1 MIRSFGLLCL
11 SIAILFSFSCK
22 QNNTEAASN
31 DKNVKVIILA
41 GQSNMVG
48 QGNLKQIPPIPE
60 HPRIEY
66 HDYGYKFDL
75 KPSTTTFG
83 PEVGIMEQLSN
94 HFSNENFILIKYAIG
109 GSSMT
114 DWSPTYT
121 LEEAKLTG
129 NPRFGNMYSRLHMI
143 IDSATVGKKVE
154 FAAMAWMQ
162 GERDSKI
169 PKMGEVYQKNLSNFI
184 NKIRQDLNAP
194 NLPFIIGKVNPP
206 QDRYPA
212 MMNVREAQTTLS
224 NTDPNVYLI
233 DIDDVEKWTDDLHY
247 STDGS
252 LELGKRFGRKIVELF
267 KK

>member
-1 MIRSFGLLCL
+1 MIRSIGLLCIL
-11 SIAILFSFSCK
+11 IAIVFSFSCK
-22 QNNTEAASN
+22 Q
-31 DKNVKVIILA
+31 DKAPAVDANPVKVIILA

-48 QGNLKQIPPIPE
+48 QGNLKQIPPVPKYSSIA
-60 HPRIEY
+60 Y

-94 HFSNENFILIKYAIG
+94 HYSNENFILIKYAIG
-109 GSSMT
+109 GSSLT
-114 DWSPTYT
+114 DWAPDYT
-121 LEEAKLTG
+121 LEKAQQTG
-129 NPRFGNMYSRLHMI
+129 NPRFGNMYRRLHMI
-143 IDSATVGKKVE
+143 IDSVTNGKQVE

-169 PKMGEVYQKNLSNFI
+169 PEIGKVYQTNLSNFI
-184 NKIRQDLNAP
+184 AKIREDLNTP

-212 MMNVREAQTTLS
+212 MMDVREAQTSLS
-224 NTDPNVYLI
+224 TTNPNVYLI
-233 DIDDVEKWTDDLHY
+233 ETDDIEKWTDDLHY

-252 LELGKRFGRKIVELF
+252 LELGNRFGRKIVELF